1 MTTPLWC
8 LLGFA
13 TWTVLLVLAVGF
25 WRVRLVLSGHMA
37 PNAFPSG
44 TPHGSER
51 YWRLNRAHMNAVEN
65 LPLMASV
72 VLAGSFAGV
81 TTPLFS
87 TLAQVY
93 LTARIVQSLVHISSN
108 SPLVINLRFT
118 ALFVQFVCF
127 GWMIVEIAART
138 GAGGA

>member
-13 TWTVLLVLAVGF
+13 SWTVLLVLTVGL
-25 WRVRLVLSGHMA
+25 WRLVLVFAGKMA

-44 TPHGSER
+44 TPHGTDL
-51 YWRLNRAHMNAVEN
+51 YWRLNRAHMNAAEN

-72 VLAGSFAGV
+72 VLVGTLVGV
-81 TTPLFS
+81 FTPLFS

-93 LTARIVQSLVHISSN
+93 LAARIVQSLVHIASN
-108 SPLVINLRFT
+108 ASIVINLRFT
-118 ALFVQFVCF
+118 ALLAQFICF
-127 GWMIVEIAART
+127 GWMIVEIAAN
-138 GAGGA
+138 AGGPGT